1 MTRGVMENSYLKS
14 LVTQF
19 GLWNWE
25 EDLVQNLYTIYD
37 LQFIDCLAMGLRWKQ
52 MTNYKQKV
60 VGHGIKYH
68 MYLVSCR

>member
-1 MTRGVMENSYLKS
+1 MTRGVMENPYLKS
-14 LVTQF
+14 LATQF

-52 MTNYKQKV
+52 MTKSGGTWYKILHVFGQF
-60 VGHGIKYH
+60 
-68 MYLVSCR
+68 